1 MAGNSFIVIEGTLAQ
16 DAQVRLRPMGED
28 ETPMPV
34 LCLVIDTIGS
44 SLEPVRAEQTYPP
57 SHRADAEKA
66 AQAMRRGMHV
76 SVTAPVAHIRTS
88 LAHCASITVGAKA
101 PHHKAKEAV
110 HG

>member
-1 MAGNSFIVIEGTLAQ
+1 MAGNSFIVIEGTLVQ
-16 DAQVRLRPMGED
+16 DALVRIKPMGDD

-34 LCLVIDTIGS
+34 LCLVINTIGPS
-44 SLEPVRAEQTYPP
+44 QEPVRAEQTYPP
-57 SHRADAEKA
+57 SLRADAEKA
-66 AQAMRRGMHV
+66 AHAMRRGMHV

-101 PHHKAKEAV
+101 PHHQAKEAV